1 MKDNL
6 NCNGYIIQRNEVS
19 YYKGIE
25 GDNWYLN
32 YCSDNNFFED
42 YYSKEIDKAWENID
56 YIDCCTNMEYIH
68 RYIEESKKMC
78 IPIRLLL
85 CYTSKKF
92 PVLNDECIK
101 GKKIFLGYDY
111 ADSGG
116 SYYSSVLNDV
126 ISKRIPEFKNI
137 SLNKNGLFDSYDE
150 IMEYLKARRMLADKK
165 KYDFDAGDFIVYRVE
180 EIIL

>member
-1 MKDNL
+1 M
-6 NCNGYIIQRNEVS
+6 
-19 YYKGIE
+19 
-25 GDNWYLN
+25 N

-42 YYSKEIDKAWENID
+42 YYSKEIDNAWENID

-92 PVLNDECIK
+92 PVLNDKCIK

-165 KYDFDAGDFIVYRVE
+165 NYDFDAGDFIVYRVE

>member
-85 CYTSKKF
+85 
-92 PVLNDECIK
+92 ECMK
-101 GKKIFLGYDY
+101 LFL
-111 ADSGG
+111 
-116 SYYSSVLNDV
+116 
-126 ISKRIPEFKNI
+126 
-137 SLNKNGLFDSYDE
+137 
-150 IMEYLKARRMLADKK
+150 
-165 KYDFDAGDFIVYRVE
+165 
-180 EIIL
+180 

>member
-1 MKDNL
+1 
-6 NCNGYIIQRNEVS
+6 
-19 YYKGIE
+19 
-25 GDNWYLN
+25 
-32 YCSDNNFFED
+32 
-42 YYSKEIDKAWENID
+42 
-56 YIDCCTNMEYIH
+56 
-68 RYIEESKKMC
+68 MC

-85 CYTSKKF
+85 CYTNKKF

-101 GKKIFLGYDY
+101 GEKIFLGYDY

-150 IMEYLKARRMLADKK
+150 IMEYLKVRRMLADKK

>member
-1 MKDNL
+1 MKDSL
-6 NCNGYIIQRNEVS
+6 NCNGYIIQKKENS

-32 YCSDNNFFED
+32 YCSNDEFFED
-42 YYSKEIDKAWENID
+42 YYTEEIDKAWENID
-56 YIDCCTNMEYIH
+56 YLDCCTNIAYIK

-85 CYTSKKF
+85 CYTNKKF
-92 PVLNDECIK
+92 PVLNEEIIK
-101 GKKIFLGYDY
+101 GEKIFLGYDY

-116 SYYSSVLNDV
+116 SYYSSILNDV

-137 SLNKNGLFDSYDE
+137 SLNENGLFDSYDG
-150 IMEYLKARRMLADKK
+150 IMEYLKVRKMLIDKK
-165 KYDFDAGDFIVYRVE
+165 KYDFDDGDFIIYRIE